1 MDNAGGLS
9 HLWGVS
15 LSDSEDSDDEE
26 ELVAIAIARARSAN
40 AARGGGRG
48 PQGPKRIDTSPFNWE
63 HHLYMLS
70 PADFKTYYRLS
81 LEAFTDLVEMLRPML
96 EATDKNQA
104 ARTRRGEFI
113 QEMLGRAKNKL

>member
-40 AARGGGRG
+40 AARGGGQG
-48 PQGPKRIDTSPFNWE
+48 PQGPKRIDPSPFNWE

-70 PADFKTYYRLS
+70 PADFKTHYRLS

-96 EATDKNQA
+96 EATDKKQA

-113 QEMLGRAKNKL
+113 QEMLGRAMNNL